1 MRLFSRRKAEDPAL
15 LFTGSELRGLMLP
28 LLLEQLLIV
37 LMSIINTVMVSSG
50 GEDAVSAVS
59 LVDTINVLLVN
70 VFVALATGGA
80 VITAQYLGRREPDM
94 AGKAARQLLYVMLA
108 VSLAISVLSL
118 LFYRALL
125 HAVFPGVNDAVM
137 TNAATYFLLIIFSF
151 PFLSVFSGG
160 SALMRAAGNSKA
172 SLITTLMVN
181 AINVAGN
188 ALLIYVFG
196 LGVKGAALA
205 AVIARVLGAVVI
217 LLLLKNPRQGLVI
230 PSLRRFAWDGDMVK
244 RILRIGVPNGLENSF
259 FQLGKI
265 LLQSLVST
273 LGITAMAAN
282 AVANSLA
289 GFQNIPG
296 SAVSLAMITVVG
308 RCVGASEYNQ
318 AKLYVKKLMRFSY
331 WTMGLLTPVILLL
344 LPCVIGSYG
353 LSAEVAKSAW
363 QLMFVYTIVCAVFW
377 SSSFALPNALRAA
390 GDVKFTMVVS
400 TLSMLIFRIGFSYL
414 LVQFFG
420 MGLMGVWVAMMID
433 WVARSAA
440 FYIRYRRGVWER
452 RKVL

>member
-1 MRLFSRRKAEDPAL
+1 MRLFSGRKAEDPAL
-15 LFTGSELRGLMLP
+15 LFTGSELRGLMPP

-37 LMSIINTVMVSSG
+37 LMSIINTMMVSSG

-59 LVDTINVLLVN
+59 LVDSINVLLVN

-80 VITAQYLGRREPDM
+80 VITAQYLGRKEPDM

-108 VSLAISVLSL
+108 VSLAISVLAL
-118 LFYRALL
+118 LFYRVLL
-125 HAVFPGVNDAVM
+125 RAVFPGVNDAVM

-160 SALMRAAGNSKA
+160 SALMRAVGNSKA

-181 AINVAGN
+181 VINVAGN
-188 ALLIYVFG
+188 ALLIYVFR

-205 AVIARVLGAVVI
+205 AVAARFFGAAVI

-230 PSLRRFAWDGDMVK
+230 PSLKQFTWDSDMVK
-244 RILRIGVPNGLENSF
+244 RILSIGVPNGVENGF

-265 LLQSLVST
+265 LLQSLVSA
-273 LGITAMAAN
+273 LGVTAMAAN

-308 RCVGASEYNQ
+308 RCVGASEYGQ

-331 WTMGLLTPVILLL
+331 WTMGLLAPVILLL
-344 LPCVIGSYG
+344 LPGVIGSYG
-353 LSAEVAKSAW
+353 LSPEVAQNTW

-377 SSSFALPNALRAA
+377 PSSFAFPNALRAA
-390 GDVKFTMVVS
+390 GDVKFTMAVS
-400 TLSMLIFRIGFSYL
+400 ALSMLIFRIGFSYL
-414 LVQFFG
+414 LVQSLG

-440 FYIRYRRGVWER
+440 FYIRYRRGVWEH